1 MSDLLPIGTRAR
13 NIMPQYWEDGSLN
26 EAYGELG
33 TIVGHPD
40 FCFPYE
46 VKHDKPNLLPA
57 YLKTGLYYADELEA
71 VDE

>member
-1 MSDLLPIGTRAR
+1 MSDLLPIGTRVR
-13 NIMPQYWEDGSLN
+13 NIMPEYWSDGSRN

-40 FCFPYE
+40 FFPYE
-46 VKHDKPNLLPA
+46 VKHDNDILPA
-57 YLKTGLYYADELEA
+57 GLKTGLYYTDELEA